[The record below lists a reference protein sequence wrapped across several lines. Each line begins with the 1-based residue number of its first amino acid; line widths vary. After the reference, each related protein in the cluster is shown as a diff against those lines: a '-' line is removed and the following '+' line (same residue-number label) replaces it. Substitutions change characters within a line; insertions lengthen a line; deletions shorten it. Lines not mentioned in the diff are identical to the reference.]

1 MKKVVKIM
9 IKKLFTNVTLL
20 LYYINKIVNPD
31 TTDESTLIFYKERC
45 NYYLNEVNNSVINI
59 MNGDE

>member
-1 MKKVVKIM
+1 M
-9 IKKLFTNVTLL
+9 IKKLFTNITLL

-31 TTDESTLIFYKERC
+31 TTDESILIFYKERC